1 MGKPD
6 LGHALIINNV
16 ASEFPQSERDVE
28 ALRAA
33 YQLVGFKVIVFN
45 DRNEQV
51 SLRQMAL
58 NIKGWT
64 ISLWLLTIEKFYH
77 RILCDFS

>member
-16 ASEFPQSERDVE
+16 ASEFPQSERDVQ

-51 SLRQMAL
+51 SLHQMAL
-58 NIKGWT
+58 NIK
-64 ISLWLLTIEKFYH
+64 
-77 RILCDFS
+77 

>member
-45 DRNEQV
+45 DCNEQV
-51 SLRQMAL
+51 SLHQMAL
-58 NIKGWT
+58 NIK
-64 ISLWLLTIEKFYH
+64 
-77 RILCDFS
+77 

>member
-6 LGHALIINNV
+6 LGHALIINNE
-16 ASEFPQSERDVE
+16 ASEFPQSERDVQ

-51 SLRQMAL
+51 SLHQMAL
-58 NIKGWT
+58 NIK
-64 ISLWLLTIEKFYH
+64 
-77 RILCDFS
+77 

>member
-1 MGKPD
+1 MDKPD
-6 LGHALIINNV
+6 LGYALIINNV

-33 YQLVGFKVIVFN
+33 YKMVGFKVIVFN
-45 DRNEQV
+45 DCNEQV

-58 NIKGWT
+58 NIKG
-64 ISLWLLTIEKFYH
+64 
-77 RILCDFS
+77 